1 MRTLRAL
8 APLPVVALLLTSDQP
23 PLKGDFKWGLE
34 VAGMDGELVSTGSIT
49 PGDKMTFTGKFTMET
64 PFQVES
70 EVVGRQWG
78 DSVELTVSYTD
89 KSNSCSGTMKGKG
102 LVTNDAAAATGP
114 LSLVDSCRGATDA
127 TWRLYR

>member
-8 APLPVVALLLTSDQP
+8 APLPFVALLLTSDQP
-23 PLKGDFKWGLE
+23 PLKGDFKWALA
-34 VAGMDGELVSTGSIT
+34 VAGMDGDLVSTGSIT
-49 PGDKMTFTGKFTMET
+49 PGEGKTLTGKFVMET

-78 DSVELTVSYTD
+78 DSVELNITYTD

-102 LVTNDAAAATGP
+102 VVTDDATKASGP

-127 TWRLYR
+127 EWRLYR